1 MTLSN
6 LYNSNVYKIY
16 LILLRVTKNVDLN
29 TEEGK
34 KEMKKLTEEK
44 KEPEK
49 KSDTPVPS
57 VL

>member
-49 KSDTPVPS
+49 KPDTPVPS